1 MQLPTEAGLSDSPT
15 ISLATNAGMILGTA
29 AYMSPEQARAFSA
42 DTRSDVF
49 SFGCVLYEM
58 LTGARAFQGE
68 TTSDVLASVLK
79 SEPDYSRLPLK
90 LHPKAQE
97 MLRRCLVKDP
107 KRRWQSVADL
117 RIEIETI
124 LADPDGLSVEAGPS
138 KPVAT
143 PLWKYAMFLV
153 AGAAVATVTV
163 SFFLS
168 RPSLPGGPTRF
179 SIALKEDESL
189 ITGGSVLA
197 VSPDGFQVVYTGLQR
212 AYLRPRAEFDMKV
225 IPGSEG
231 QGLRNPVFSP
241 DGKSIAFFSYIDGAL
256 KRIPLAGG
264 SPTLIGRIPAPW
276 GICWYDDWLVF
287 AINNAGSSIMRI
299 SERGGQP
306 ETLIKLKEGEI
317 AFAPQVL
324 PGGKTLLYTLA
335 TARSINRWD
344 TARIV
349 VQSLSGGEPKVVLDG
364 GADARYVSTGH
375 LVYAVGGILRAV
387 RFDLSSLEVTG
398 ESVDFLEGVLR
409 SPANQM
415 GTAHF
420 SFSESGSLVYLPGPV
435 TTGGGLTLV
444 GIIDR
449 NGKLKTLPLRRRIH
463 EPAIFYRWETAGNW
477 H

>member
-1 MQLPTEAGLSDSPT
+1 
-15 ISLATNAGMILGTA
+15 
-29 AYMSPEQARAFSA
+29 
-42 DTRSDVF
+42 
-49 SFGCVLYEM
+49 
-58 LTGARAFQGE
+58 
-68 TTSDVLASVLK
+68 
-79 SEPDYSRLPLK
+79 
-90 LHPKAQE
+90 
-97 MLRRCLVKDP
+97 
-107 KRRWQSVADL
+107 
-117 RIEIETI
+117 
-124 LADPDGLSVEAGPS
+124 
-138 KPVAT
+138 
-143 PLWKYAMFLV
+143 
-153 AGAAVATVTV
+153 
-163 SFFLS
+163 
-168 RPSLPGGPTRF
+168 
-179 SIALKEDESL
+179 
-189 ITGGSVLA
+189 
-197 VSPDGFQVVYTGLQR
+197 
-212 AYLRPRAEFDMKV
+212 MKV

-344 TARIV
+344 NAQIV
-349 VQSLSGGEPKVVLDG
+349 VQSLSGGEPKVVLEG

-387 RFDLSSLEVTG
+387 PFDLSRLQVTG
-398 ESVDFLEGVLR
+398 EPVDFLEGVLR

-435 TTGGGLTLV
+435 TAGGSPNLV

-449 NGKLKTLPLRRRIH
+449 TANSRHCRFLQGHTRTRDFRPMGNSWQLAPTTEKKPTYTSMTCQVRNRCVGSPSKEQIVSRSGRRTVNGLCFSPIEEGTVGSGGNAPTAQVSQSASRKLMRRPLIFRIRGC
-463 EPAIFYRWETAGNW
+463 PARNCCPSR
-477 H
+477 